1 MSDKQAQVIDVIAKV
16 SKKDRTLIKPDSELL
31 ADLGIDSPK
40 GLQLLMDLEEQFKV
54 EIGDEDAAKM
64 VTVKDLVTFISAR
77 S

>member
-16 SKKDRTLIKPDSELL
+16 SKKDRTLIKPESELL

-64 VTVKDLVTFISAR
+64 VTVNDLVTFISAH